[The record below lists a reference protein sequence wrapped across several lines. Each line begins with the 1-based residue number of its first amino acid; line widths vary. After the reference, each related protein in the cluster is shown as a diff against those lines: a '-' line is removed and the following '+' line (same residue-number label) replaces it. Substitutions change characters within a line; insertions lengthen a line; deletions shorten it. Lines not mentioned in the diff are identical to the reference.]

1 MVDISLQIE
10 GQDGLTWT
18 GWKRW
23 TTEVEALGFAGLF
36 RSDHYTNAR
45 PPDKNSLEMIVS
57 LTYCADHSQRAHFGP
72 LVSPLSFR
80 EPTLLARQAA
90 ALDDLSGG
98 RMILGVGAG
107 WQEREHTLFGHNLGD
122 IPTRMNRLEEGL
134 EVITRL
140 LHSDEPVTYEGNFYH
155 LREATLLPRPQ
166 RSGGP
171 RIMIGGTGVKRTL
184 PLAVRY
190 ADIWNA
196 PFTSPETFHERS
208 TYLDTLLREAGR
220 EPKSVKRTLMAPIF
234 LGRDMNELDQ
244 QLQWRQSRPELA
256 DKSLDEVITA
266 LHNNGFLVGTPEIIV
281 EQIHTYA
288 NVGVEE
294 IMLVQRGDPSEQ
306 TIEQLRIIAE
316 QIIPASRSF
325 AR

>member
-23 TTEVEALGFAGLF
+23 TTEVEELGFAGLF

-57 LTYCADHSQRAHFGP
+57 LTYFADHSQRAHFGP

-98 RMILGVGAG
+98 RMILGIGAG
-107 WQEREHTLFGHNLGD
+107 WQEREHTLFGHDLGD

-140 LHSDEPVTYEGNFYH
+140 LHSDEPVTYEGHFYH
-155 LREATLLPRPQ
+155 LRGATLLPRPQ
-166 RSGGP
+166 RPGGP

-184 PLAVRY
+184 PLVVRY

-196 PFTSPETFHERS
+196 PFTSPETFRERS

-220 EPKSVKRTLMAPIF
+220 EPQSVKRTLMAPIF
-234 LGRDMNELDQ
+234 LGRDTSELDQ

-256 DKSLDEVITA
+256 DKSLDEVITT
-266 LHNNGFLVGTPEIIV
+266 LHHNGFLVGTPETII

-306 TIEQLRIIAE
+306 TIEQLRTIAE
-316 QIIPASRSF
+316 HIIPASRSF
-325 AR
+325 VQ